1 MDWFHAYSVL
11 CTKVPWT
18 NSIHFNLGTNME
30 IIVLMFL
37 KLSEF
42 QPMLDGFMALY
53 SHSTARN
60 IVNWLFC
67 ASVLEILLM
76 DFNED
81 KIHLTEYFWM
91 KSVNCAALLMFCS
104 ETSCGMLLGEAAQT
118 GLMCSAL
125 GKRNQMVLV
134 FFFPWVSNGKSDQH
148 LTEKKNEV
156 TLIWNTSF

>member
-1 MDWFHAYSVL
+1 
-11 CTKVPWT
+11 
-18 NSIHFNLGTNME
+18 
-30 IIVLMFL
+30 
-37 KLSEF
+37 
-42 QPMLDGFMALY
+42 
-53 SHSTARN
+53 
-60 IVNWLFC
+60 
-67 ASVLEILLM
+67 M

-156 TLIWNTSF
+156 TLI